1 MKTYTKLAGV
11 LTASMLLLA
20 ACGEKEAIPQKE
32 TGSTQAETN
41 TQNQDSNEENTPKKE
56 TATTSNEEK
65 DTQAE
70 ATTTTNTEAT
80 STVASKKIEKKSK
93 DDVKPVLR
101 DFLQNQFKTAKNGMT
116 EGVPFESGQSVYE
129 DITNAWGKPATT
141 FSNNTN
147 YIEYKKKGKVTY
159 AFAIGR
165 GDRVYDVRTFVA
177 PDSSF
182 KLSDITFADI
192 IAVGGKPSSTTYNG
206 GDTILN
212 YKVGKNTLK
221 FVGPTKTKK
230 LHHISIFNQRSSE
243 PMGGR
248 G

>member
-1 MKTYTKLAGV
+1 MKTYTKLA
-11 LTASMLLLA
+11 SLLA
-20 ACGEKEAIPQKE
+20 ASSLLLVACGEPEATPEKEVPK
-32 TGSTQAETN
+32 TQAA
-41 TQNQDSNEENTPKKE
+41 ENTTAKTEDVQAEDVQTEDVQTEASKKE
-56 TATTSNEEK
+56 DTTV
-65 DTQAE
+65 
-70 ATTTTNTEAT
+70 T
-80 STVASKKIEKKSK
+80 STSSKKIETKSK
-93 DDVKPVLR
+93 DTVKPILR

-116 EGVPFESGQSVYE
+116 EGVPFESGKSVYE
-129 DITNAWGKPATT
+129 DITKKWGKPATT

-182 KLSDITFADI
+182 KLSDITFSDI
-192 IAVGGKPSSTTYNG
+192 IAIGGKPSSTTYNG
-206 GDTILN
+206 KDTILN

-230 LHHISIFNQRSSE
+230 LDHISIFNQRASE